1 MKTLERYPPI
11 ILVILAFIVTSFS
24 VYVASIRTLTGLE
37 NTLLQAVALVF
48 GLLGSFLFGRQST
61 RDAAKEI
68 LKPHARSAFRRLISL
83 YESLS
88 RVALEIENSKNNKES
103 NSEKIALAKLEAI
116 VIEQLATA
124 DDALEDWRDIVPD
137 EVAELRNR
145 LVTPR
150 DQENRNG

>member
-1 MKTLERYPPI
+1 M
-11 ILVILAFIVTSFS
+11 ILVIMAFLVTGFS
-24 VYVASIRTLTGLE
+24 VYIASQRELTGLE
-37 NTLLQAVALVF
+37 NTLLQSFALLF
-48 GLLGSFLFGRQST
+48 GLGGSFLFGQKSM
-61 RDAAKEI
+61 RDAAREI
-68 LKPHARSAFRRLISL
+68 IKPHARSAFRRLISL

-124 DDALEDWRDIVPD
+124 DDALEDWIDIVPD
-137 EVAELRNR
+137 EVTELRKR

-150 DQENRNG
+150 DQENRNE